1 MGPHL
6 RAGNLV
12 KVPIHGDRGRSL
24 CPGQETDAGTS
35 HTWVLYSEH
44 LSFASKNVFKTYLKR
59 KKEKKIKLHLCSLL
73 GQNTSTDPEL
83 TIK

>member
-1 MGPHL
+1 MFWG
-6 RAGNLV
+6 
-12 KVPIHGDRGRSL
+12 SL
-24 CPGQETDAGTS
+24 GIKSRILELFLGILLEDYFY
-35 HTWVLYSEH
+35 VLNINDNYH